1 VQLNQELNM
10 PFSFHFFFLDSRLGK
25 ECINTAA
32 VLANSPYQTVCLYW
46 LREMHSS
53 SAAAFV

>member
-1 VQLNQELNM
+1 M